1 MEATVID
8 QIRLVLLD
16 GFRRHPAES
25 RISPEMVA
33 ATASWAIYGAVK
45 QWVHSPD
52 RASPEEFVPLAIQ
65 LVQPIIMA
73 GAAPVPGS

>member
-8 QIRLVLLD
+8 QIRMLLLD
-16 GFRRHPAES
+16 GFRLHPVER

-52 RASPEEFVPLAIQ
+52 RASPEEFVPLALE

-73 GAAPVPGS
+73 GAPPVTAS